1 MRQFHT
7 IIVLVLLAFLSSCM
21 AASVSVYYKTSWK
34 TASIH
39 HSANQAAWTTTAME
53 ASASSNYPPSK
64 GWFQYTTDV
73 STLQFVFTDNNGNWD
88 NNNQQNFYI
97 GAGGAYAY
105 GGSAE
110 TAITV
115 YYKTVWSPKI
125 HYSASGAAWTV
136 SPVSMTASTTSYYP
150 ASAGWYQHVIQ
161 ASTAEFVF
169 TDGNG
174 NWDNNGGK
182 NYFIGRAGVYTYV
195 GTTTVSP
202 APAPAPIGS
211 IKGVFAHYMVGG
223 IDGSTDHAASDIR
236 KAKAAGFDAF
246 ALNLMSVDWWA
257 TDAVSQLFTQANA
270 QGFKLFF
277 SLDMNHFS
285 SLDPTS
291 YMAVVT
297 QYASNNAY
305 YKVNGRPFLSTFNG
319 HNLNFGQANPNAGWK
334 SIFKNAGLNPFFVPD
349 FDNLPGYPSNFF
361 STFPDVDGA
370 FSWEAA
376 WPYTSASAPQVSSA
390 VDSQMISQAR
400 TAGKVYMMPWSPFQY
415 KHMTSGD
422 YWYRPGD
429 LNFIDRLGQ
438 IMSLQPDYVELITW
452 NDAGEGH
459 YVGNYWNE
467 AVATSTDIKSYADG
481 YDHTGWLAFLPQAIS
496 ALKGGVKE
504 FGKISTAKVVGSI
517 WYRPLLTTGTC
528 TVAKPSGYGL
538 ARDLVNY
545 AFVLPAGSSGW
556 TIRVLNNGAQ
566 VGGSPFAASAGL
578 NAKAVGGLSAGSVSV
593 QVVNSAGTVVATVSG
608 TKSLTNSGG
617 SVCNYNYE
625 VVGLQ

>member
-1 MRQFHT
+1 
-7 IIVLVLLAFLSSCM
+7 
-21 AASVSVYYKTSWK
+21 
-34 TASIH
+34 
-39 HSANQAAWTTTAME
+39 
-53 ASASSNYPPSK
+53 
-64 GWFQYTTDV
+64 
-73 STLQFVFTDNNGNWD
+73 
-88 NNNQQNFYI
+88 
-97 GAGGAYAY
+97 
-105 GGSAE
+105 
-110 TAITV
+110 
-115 YYKTVWSPKI
+115 
-125 HYSASGAAWTV
+125 
-136 SPVSMTASTTSYYP
+136 
-150 ASAGWYQHVIQ
+150 
-161 ASTAEFVF
+161 
-169 TDGNG
+169 
-174 NWDNNGGK
+174 
-182 NYFIGRAGVYTYV
+182 
-195 GTTTVSP
+195 
-202 APAPAPIGS
+202 
-211 IKGVFAHYMVGG
+211 
-223 IDGSTDHAASDIR
+223 
-236 KAKAAGFDAF
+236 
-246 ALNLMSVDWWA
+246 
-257 TDAVSQLFTQANA
+257 
-270 QGFKLFF
+270 
-277 SLDMNHFS
+277 MNHFS
-285 SLDPTS
+285 SLNPTS

-376 WPYTSASAPQVSSA
+376 WPYTSASTPQVSSA
-390 VDSQMISQAR
+390 VDSQMISQAHA
-400 TAGKVYMMPWSPFQY
+400 AGKIYMMPWSPFQY

-504 FGKISTAKVVGSI
+504 FGKISTTKVVGSI

-528 TVAKPSGYGL
+528 TVAKPSGNGL

-566 VGGSPFAASAGL
+566 VGGSPFAASVGL

-593 QVVNSAGTVVATVSG
+593 QRTAVEEITIINCTLIGEIPDAFGALKNLTMLRLRG
-608 TKSLTNSGG
+608 NSLTGSLPSSLNLLHGLEFLDVTNNQLSGDFPALPNLFALNSLCIAQNCFTGPVPTVFGDPRKLIYFYAEDNLFSVLPASIGQLTNLEELYISGNAFSWELPSEIWNLANLKFLLMSGCNLFGSLAGVAALRNLKGLDVSKNQFSGEFPTREILNLENLEELHLVGNQFSGG
-617 SVCNYNYE
+617 EILDMSERNQKIKMCVDRDFQIAHVIREGFHKCLKKHGVTPYTGDISDSEGYE
-625 VVGLQ
+625 SDSDSDSESEPESE